1 MDVCEQGRADLDA
14 RISSLFTKAKEPS
27 LSEMINSSK
36 RPPPDSVDEDSPD
49 RLKEQQSKEF
59 QEQHDELAA
68 QLLQITVNDKITVM
82 FNVNDPI
89 FHLRVALSSEDFE
102 DVEEWSRCNCCGD
115 ANSKKLKNCHFCG
128 SLNCAPCLNHQR
140 HFCVDNK
147 DRSRLSTQ
155 VCITCNA
162 KFLYRDAMYELM
174 GRLTLRDE
182 EIKLS

>member
-14 RISSLFTKAKEPS
+14 RISSIFNKAKEPS

-36 RPPPDSVDEDSPD
+36 CAPPDGLDEDSPD
-49 RLKEQQSKEF
+49 HLKEQQSKEF

-89 FHLRVALSSEDFE
+89 FHLRVALSSDDFE

-115 ANSKKLKNCHFCG
+115 ANIKKLKNCHFCG

-140 HFCVDNK
+140 HFSVDN
-147 DRSRLSTQ
+147 
-155 VCITCNA
+155 
-162 KFLYRDAMYELM
+162 
-174 GRLTLRDE
+174 
-182 EIKLS
+182 